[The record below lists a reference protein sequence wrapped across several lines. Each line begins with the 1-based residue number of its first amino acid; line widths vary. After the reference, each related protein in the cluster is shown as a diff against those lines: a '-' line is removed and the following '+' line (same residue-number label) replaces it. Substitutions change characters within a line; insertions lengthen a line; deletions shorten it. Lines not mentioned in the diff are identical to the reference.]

1 MELSHVG
8 REKRKI
14 DMLTFTVSLHTRIW
28 RCLKAAPPPPIST
41 LRSRKIGAR
50 KKLMDQGNQTP
61 RAKLRSGQDFRLACP
76 KRQIRPLDFG
86 CWIGSQIGP
95 FGFWTLPF
103 GSYKFCTSPGFR
115 IKDTRPRQLGSVD
128 TYVQILPVEFDDG
141 HAESKPASQYMI
153 HDASN
158 RCPGHCKI
166 PSTAS
171 DAWWD
176 DLHSNFPAFSY
187 HPMRGQIS
195 QTSSSD
201 VEVLEVI
208 CKARPFSWTI
218 LEPVTWTKNIFYGW
232 KMDIVKKVEWGVC
245 QKIISHWC
253 LKIRKSG

>member
-141 HAESKPASQYMI
+141 HAESKPASQYMTRVTGVQGTAKSLAPHRT
-153 HDASN
+153 HDE
-158 RCPGHCKI
+158 
-166 PSTAS
+166 
-171 DAWWD
+171 
-176 DLHSNFPAFSY
+176 
-187 HPMRGQIS
+187 M
-195 QTSSSD
+195 
-201 VEVLEVI
+201 
-208 CKARPFSWTI
+208 
-218 LEPVTWTKNIFYGW
+218 IFTP
-232 KMDIVKKVEWGVC
+232 IFQHFLIIQWGVRSAKHLPQMLRC
-245 QKIISHWC
+245 WRWFAKLALFHGQSW
-253 LKIRKSG
+253 SQ